1 MKLKDKVALVTGAG
15 SGIGQATAVLFAREG
30 AKVAVVDVRE
40 DAAKSTAEQIERAG
54 GDALA
59 IRADVAKAADIQAA
73 VNQTLARWGRLDVF
87 YANAGVPQRP
97 TSVEEVDEATFD
109 QIMAVNVKGV
119 FLGAKYAAPV
129 FKRQRSGVFLI
140 TGSTSAIRPRP
151 GVQCYSASK
160 GAVHTL
166 AKSLA
171 LELAPFGARVVA
183 IAPVAT
189 ETPMLATF
197 MGKQEV
203 DEGGMTVIP
212 LAADSLGVRSMAT
225 YVECGE
231 TRILID
237 PGASLGASRFNL
249 PPSDEEWD
257 ALKRAND
264 RISAYATRATVV
276 FVSHYHEDHFR
287 YDPAIYQDKNVWAKD
302 PKRMVAP
309 RQAGRAALL
318 WKAIQGRCRLD
329 AAEGRRLETPDAVL
343 TASPPLSHGVD
354 GTELGH
360 VVALTVTD
368 RREGTRFVHASDVQ
382 GPLSPVAAAYLIRE
396 RPNLLYLSGPPA
408 YLESQIGSALIER
421 GIASLLRIMEA
432 TGCRAILDHHAL
444 RAADYRDRLRRVC

>member
-15 SGIGQATAVLFAREG
+15 SGIGQATAVLFALEG

-40 DAAKSTAEQIERAG
+40 DAAKGTTEQIERAG
-54 GDALA
+54 GHALT

-129 FKRQRSGVFLI
+129 FKRQRSGVLLI

-203 DEGGMTVIP
+203 DEEGMT
-212 LAADSLGVRSMAT
+212 R
-225 YVECGE
+225 Y
-231 TRILID
+231 
-237 PGASLGASRFNL
+237 
-249 PPSDEEWD
+249 
-257 ALKRAND
+257 
-264 RISAYATRATVV
+264 RATVPLGRLNRP
-276 FVSHYHEDHFR
+276 EDL
-287 YDPAIYQDKNVWAKD
+287 A
-302 PKRMVAP
+302 
-309 RQAGRAALL
+309 RAALFL
-318 WKAIQGRCRLD
+318 ASDDAAMITGSTVEVDGGRC
-329 AAEGRRLETPDAVL
+329 
-343 TASPPLSHGVD
+343 
-354 GTELGH
+354 
-360 VVALTVTD
+360 
-368 RREGTRFVHASDVQ
+368 
-382 GPLSPVAAAYLIRE
+382 I
-396 RPNLLYLSGPPA
+396 
-408 YLESQIGSALIER
+408 
-421 GIASLLRIMEA
+421 
-432 TGCRAILDHHAL
+432 
-444 RAADYRDRLRRVC
+444 